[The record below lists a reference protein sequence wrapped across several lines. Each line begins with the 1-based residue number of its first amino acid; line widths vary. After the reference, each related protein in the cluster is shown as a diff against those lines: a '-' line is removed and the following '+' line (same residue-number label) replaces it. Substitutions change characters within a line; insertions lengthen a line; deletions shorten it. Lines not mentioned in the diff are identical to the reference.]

1 MFFNDETKS
10 CTIREIWWIS
20 RFNIERW
27 VAVDAHRSPE
37 RVLRNREDTASMR
50 LDTMRRGR
58 GSESLHR
65 NNSGMRCHGKSR
77 KTVEFQRFPLIFIDF
92 LWFPLISND
101 FQWVPLIFCNF
112 ARQWCRVGGS
122 EGRVGGGWWSNECPN
137 MHAVFPMPQDPSIG
151 PVDAYGDRTSRQIK
165 NIAKS
170 HG

>member
-1 MFFNDETKS
+1 MYYPWDLVNFS
-10 CTIREIWWIS
+10 IYREVGRRRRPPVSWTG
-20 RFNIERW
+20 
-27 VAVDAHRSPE
+27 PE
-37 RVLRNREDTASMR
+37 ESGDTASMR

-101 FQWVPLIFCNF
+101 FQWFPMVPLIFCNF

-151 PVDAYGDRTSRQIK
+151 PVDAYGDRTSRQIE